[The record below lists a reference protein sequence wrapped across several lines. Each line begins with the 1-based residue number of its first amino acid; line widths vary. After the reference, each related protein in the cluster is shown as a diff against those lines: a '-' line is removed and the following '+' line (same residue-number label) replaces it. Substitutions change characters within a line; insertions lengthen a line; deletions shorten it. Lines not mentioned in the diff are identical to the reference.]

1 MECDDVASARNGRGT
16 GFAIGRTE
24 LRTGDGGSRS
34 RGIRRCVSLTPIEA
48 MKTKDITRLALL
60 LALAPLTPV
69 AFAQKEEAT
78 KKEKA
83 EVTKTTTTTTTEVK
97 ATVPAPGS
105 IAAAVNDG
113 ATFSILSKAIKA
125 AELEELLGSKGTY
138 TVFAPTDEAF
148 GKLKE
153 GTLDKLLL
161 PENKEKLR
169 SLILFHVIPGQFIS
183 SSLKDEEVKT
193 SNGEKVKVDVDGK
206 TVKVDKAKVSQA
218 DVMATNGVIH
228 TIDKVLVPKSLDGF
242 AGLDE

>member
-1 MECDDVASARNGRGT
+1 
-16 GFAIGRTE
+16 
-24 LRTGDGGSRS
+24 
-34 RGIRRCVSLTPIEA
+34 
-48 MKTKDITRLALL
+48 MKTNNITRLALL
-60 LALAPLTPV
+60 LVLAPLTP
-69 AFAQKEEAT
+69 AALAQKEETT
-78 KKEKA
+78 KKA
-83 EVTKTTTTTTTEVK
+83 EVTKTTTTTTEVK
-97 ATVPAPGS
+97 AAIPETGS

-125 AELEELLGSKGTY
+125 ADLEQILGTKGTY

-153 GTLDKLLL
+153 GTLDKLML

-169 SLILFHVIPGQFIS
+169 SLLLFHVIPGQFIS

-193 SNGEKVKVDVDGK
+193 SNGEKVKIDVDGK

-242 AGLDE
+242 VGLDE

>member
-1 MECDDVASARNGRGT
+1 
-16 GFAIGRTE
+16 
-24 LRTGDGGSRS
+24 
-34 RGIRRCVSLTPIEA
+34 

-60 LALAPLTPV
+60 LALAPLTPA
-69 AFAQKEEAT
+69 AFAQKEEAV
-78 KKEKA
+78 KKA

-97 ATVPAPGS
+97 AIPEPGT

-125 AELEELLGSKGTY
+125 AELEEILGTKGTY

-169 SLILFHVIPGQFIS
+169 SLLLFHVIPGQFIS

-193 SNGEKVKVDVDGK
+193 SNGEKLKIDVDGK
-206 TVKVDKAKVSQA
+206 AVKVNDAKVSQA
-218 DVMATNGVIH
+218 DVMVSNGVIH
-228 TIDKVLVPKSLDGF
+228 TVDMVLVPKSLDGF
-242 AGLDE
+242 AGLED

>member
-1 MECDDVASARNGRGT
+1 
-16 GFAIGRTE
+16 
-24 LRTGDGGSRS
+24 
-34 RGIRRCVSLTPIEA
+34 
-48 MKTKDITRLALL
+48 MKTNNITRLALL
-60 LALAPLTPV
+60 LVLAPLTP
-69 AFAQKEEAT
+69 AALAQKEGTT
-78 KKEKA
+78 KKA
-83 EVTKTTTTTTTEVK
+83 EVTKTTTTTTEVK
-97 ATVPAPGS
+97 TAVPEPGS

-125 AELEELLGSKGTY
+125 ADLEQILGTKGTY

-153 GTLDKLLL
+153 GTLDKLML

-169 SLILFHVIPGQFIS
+169 SLLLFHVIPGQFIS

-193 SNGEKVKVDVDGK
+193 SNGEKVKIDVDGK

-242 AGLDE
+242 VGLDE